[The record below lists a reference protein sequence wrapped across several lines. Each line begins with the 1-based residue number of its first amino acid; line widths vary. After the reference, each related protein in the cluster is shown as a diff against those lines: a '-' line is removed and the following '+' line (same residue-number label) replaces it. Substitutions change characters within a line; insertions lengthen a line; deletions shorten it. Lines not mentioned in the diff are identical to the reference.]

1 MRSTPRAVKEGRRR
15 GCGVRA
21 GAGEG
26 QGRRARGA
34 DGAPGWGE
42 HQHPKRVEDNQHH
55 DKGVEF
61 RVLGEGYTELTD
73 RVLPVETEEH
83 LRCAPCARRASS
95 QGARLSTPTAAAA
108 CLFRISFR
116 RKHRL
121 RPVHHV
127 HELVLWHLSDPGHG
141 HLAAVFVLPLQ
152 AKGSKLG
159 PEPHTPK
166 WRPSRA
172 RRVIPARVRLHR
184 LGPAPGLH
192 PCRAGPHFDQR
203 RRASA
208 ISCLEKLT
216 RERAEG
222 FEGTTLSGWH
232 TKRPTIN
239 KEHATTVA
247 RVEDLNVA
255 WRELWRTVSPS
266 HATQWRPG
274 FL

>member
-26 QGRRARGA
+26 QGRRSRGA

-159 PEPHTPK
+159 PEPHTPQMA
-166 WRPSRA
+166 PLEGTA
-172 RRVIPARVRLHR
+172 RYPGACAAPPARPGAGPPSVSRRPPFRPAAPR
-184 LGPAPGLH
+184 LGHLLP
-192 PCRAGPHFDQR
+192 RKTDT
-203 RRASA
+203 RAS
-208 ISCLEKLT
+208 
-216 RERAEG
+216 
-222 FEGTTLSGWH
+222 
-232 TKRPTIN
+232 
-239 KEHATTVA
+239 
-247 RVEDLNVA
+247 
-255 WRELWRTVSPS
+255 
-266 HATQWRPG
+266 
-274 FL
+274 